1 MNMNKVTVR
10 VKDQEENESIVIAQL
25 NELEDHEVSFFKRVE
40 HIEIEGRVIFP
51 NMDLL
56 FEDEFDG
63 KIYKLVALVNDKRL
77 V

>member
-40 HIEIEGRVIFP
+40 HIEIEGRAIFP